1 MTNSVFT
8 LELDYKVQ
16 SQPITYSCQRNVKII
31 QLSFSNNLLRVNS
44 MRFKILNVNLWQ
56 NPSKLSDFTGN
67 FRNNSVLLV
76 HELFINIKQHEAL
89 ILFNFIKRRFIKQL
103 CK

>member
-16 SQPITYSCQRNVKII
+16 SQSITYSCQRNVKIF

-56 NPSKLSDFTGN
+56 NPSKLSDFAGN

-76 HELFINIKQHEAL
+76 YELCINIKQHEAF

-103 CK
+103 